1 LDEAERTVA
10 PVKLDILFWGDDKSI
25 CMLKCQEKCNSNLHN
40 HSEKTP
46 VNKMKIVHQ
55 KWRRNWGELMLI
67 FFLYLTEKGH
77 KSFSYSS

>member
-25 CMLKCQEKCNSNLHN
+25 CMLECQQKCNSNLHN

-46 VNKMKIVHQ
+46 VNKMKNCAP
-55 KWRRNWGELMLI
+55 KMEKELRRTDADLFSL
-67 FFLYLTEKGH
+67 LDRKG
-77 KSFSYSS
+77 S